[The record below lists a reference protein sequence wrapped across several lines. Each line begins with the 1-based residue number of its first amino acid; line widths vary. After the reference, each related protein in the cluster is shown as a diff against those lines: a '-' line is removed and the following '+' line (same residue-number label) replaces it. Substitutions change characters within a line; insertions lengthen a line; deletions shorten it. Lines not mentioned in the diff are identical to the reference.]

1 MQKQIFSFSFLQSG
15 RPSQARNVKR
25 TSILA
30 WLWLTIGLLYLG
42 IPLAATFI
50 FSVSSQLRA
59 GIPISFSAYIN
70 VITDPNFSTNLW
82 FSVAAGLLTIVIS
95 TALLVPM
102 AYWVQLRMPFLR
114 STIELMTLLP
124 IVVPVIVQV
133 FGLIALY
140 NRTWFTN
147 DSTGLFVL
155 MVGAYVVLAF
165 PYTYRPINAAFQAI
179 NVKVLTEAAQSLGA
193 GWGTILLRVI
203 LPNVW
208 GGVLNAAFITFAI
221 ALGEFTISSLLAQQT
236 FSMYLYGIKDKI
248 YEPVAFTVI
257 SFLLTWFFI
266 AVLQQ
271 ITKRPSQRKYAPG
284 VTTTVRPSMGLPT
297 ALQTD
302 SISVV
307 NNE

>member
-1 MQKQIFSFSFLQSG
+1 MKKRASVLAWVWLIFGLLYMAIPLVMTAIYSIS
-15 RPSQARNVKR
+15 SQAR
-25 TSILA
+25 
-30 WLWLTIGLLYLG
+30 
-42 IPLAATFI
+42 
-50 FSVSSQLRA
+50 A
-59 GIPISFSAYIN
+59 GTPISFSAYIN
-70 VITDPNFSTNLW
+70 VFNDPKFSTNLW

-95 TALLVPM
+95 TVLLVPM
-102 AYWVQLRMPFLR
+102 TYWVQLRMPFLR

-133 FGLIALY
+133 YGLIALY

-147 DSTGLFVL
+147 DSNGLFVL

-248 YEPVAFTVI
+248 FEPVAFTVV

-271 ITKRPSQRKYAPG
+271 LTKRPSQRTGSVVADVP
-284 VTTTVRPSMGLPT
+284 VRASMGLPAT
-297 ALQTD
+297 LQADTL
-302 SISVV
+302 SKT
-307 NNE
+307 NNQS